1 VSGEQTGKRRL
12 GRGLEALLG
21 VPSVQEAARDG
32 ELREIPV
39 AEITPNP
46 FQPRRAFDP
55 ATLGDL
61 KRSLATAGLLQPV
74 VVRATEDGFQLV
86 AGERR
91 WRAAKDLGWRRIPA
105 VVREVDD
112 RTLLTLALVE
122 NLQRASLSPIDEAEG
137 YDRLAREFGLSHG
150 DIAERVGRDR
160 STVANAIRLLRL
172 PKSVQALL
180 DAGALSAGHAR
191 ALLSLPVERDIV
203 RLAREAVAKDW
214 SVREME
220 QHARSPRQTVSGLPG
235 GKGGGARR
243 AVPPEARRIE
253 DALRKKLGT
262 DAKVVLTAKGR
273 GHVSLRFYS
282 SDDLAR
288 LLELL
293 LGRRWDG

>member
-1 VSGEQTGKRRL
+1 MSADANGKRRL

-32 ELREIPV
+32 ELREIPL
-39 AEITPNP
+39 AEIAPNP

-55 ATLGDL
+55 AELADL

-74 VVRATEDGFQLV
+74 VVRVAQGGYQLV

-105 VVREVDD
+105 VVRDVDD
-112 RTLLTLALVE
+112 RTLLTLALIE

-137 YDRLAREFGLSHG
+137 YDRLAREFGLSQAE
-150 DIAERVGRDR
+150 IADQVGRDR
-160 STVANAIRLLRL
+160 STVANAIRLLKL
-172 PKSVQALL
+172 PKSVQTLLNSAALT
-180 DAGALSAGHAR
+180 AGHAR
-191 ALLSLPVERDIV
+191 ALLSLPSERDIV

-214 SVREME
+214 SVRELE
-220 QHARSPRQTVSGLPG
+220 THTRSPEKPAARP
-235 GKGGGARR
+235 GKGKGAKH
-243 AVPPEARRIE
+243 AAPPETRRIE
-253 DALRKKLGT
+253 DALRKRLGT
-262 DAKVVLTAKGR
+262 DAKVVLTGKGK

>member
-1 VSGEQTGKRRL
+1 MSAESAGKRRL

-32 ELREIPV
+32 ELREIPL
-39 AEITPNP
+39 AEISPNP
-46 FQPRRAFDP
+46 FQPRRGFDP
-55 ATLGDL
+55 ATLADL

-74 VVRATEDGFQLV
+74 VVRETDGGFQLV

-105 VVREVDD
+105 VVRDVDD

-160 STVANAIRLLRL
+160 STVANAIRLLKL

-180 DAGALSAGHAR
+180 DSGALSAGHAR
-191 ALLSLPVERDIV
+191 ALLSLPGERDIV
-203 RLAREAVAKDW
+203 RLAREAVARDW
-214 SVREME
+214 SVRELE
-220 QHARSPRQTVSGLPG
+220 TRARSPEKAAPRT
-235 GKGGGARR
+235 GKGREARR
-243 AVPPEARRIE
+243 AAPPEARRVE
-253 DALRKKLGT
+253 EALRKRLGT
-262 DAKVVLTAKGR
+262 DVKVVLTGKGK

>member
-1 VSGEQTGKRRL
+1 VSAEPTGKRRL

-32 ELREIPV
+32 ELRELAISD
-39 AEITPNP
+39 ISPNP

-74 VVRATEDGFQLV
+74 VVRETESGFQLV

-91 WRAAKDLGWRRIPA
+91 WRAAKSLGWRRIPA
-105 VVREVDD
+105 VVRDVDD

-137 YDRLAREFGLSHG
+137 YDRLGREFGLSQAE
-150 DIAERVGRDR
+150 IAERVGRER
-160 STVANAIRLLRL
+160 STVANAIRLLKL
-172 PKSVQALL
+172 PKAVQVLL
-180 DAGALSAGHAR
+180 DSGALSAGHAR
-191 ALLSLPVERDIV
+191 ALLSLPGERDIV

-214 SVREME
+214 SVRELE
-220 QHARSPRQTVSGLPG
+220 TRARSPQAPGSGS
-235 GKGGGARR
+235 GKSKAARR
-243 AVPPEARRIE
+243 ATPPEARRVE
-253 DALRKKLGT
+253 EALRKRLGT
-262 DAKVVLTAKGR
+262 DAKVVLTGKGK

>member
-1 VSGEQTGKRRL
+1 VSAEPAGKRRL

-32 ELREIPV
+32 ELREIPL
-39 AEITPNP
+39 AEIAPNP

-55 ATLGDL
+55 ATLADL
-61 KRSLATAGLLQPV
+61 KRSLSTAGLLQPV
-74 VVRATEDGFQLV
+74 VVRETQRGYQLV

-105 VVREVDD
+105 VVRDVDD

-137 YDRLAREFGLSHG
+137 YDRLAREFGLSQAE
-150 DIAERVGRDR
+150 IAERVGRDR
-160 STVANAIRLLRL
+160 STVANAIRLLKL
-172 PKSVQALL
+172 PKSVQTLL

-191 ALLSLPVERDIV
+191 ALLSLPAEQDMV
-203 RLAREAVAKDW
+203 RLAREAAAKDW
-214 SVREME
+214 SVRELE
-220 QHARSPRQTVSGLPG
+220 TRARTPQRASPRSGR
-235 GKGGGARR
+235 GGGAKK

-253 DALRKKLGT
+253 DALRKRLGT
-262 DAKVVLTAKGR
+262 DAKVVLTGKGK

>member
-1 VSGEQTGKRRL
+1 MSAEPAGKRRL

-21 VPSVQEAARDG
+21 VPSVEEAARDG
-32 ELREIPV
+32 ELRQLAVSEIR
-39 AEITPNP
+39 PNP

-55 ATLGDL
+55 ATLEDL
-61 KRSLATAGLLQPV
+61 KRSLASAGLLQPV
-74 VVRATEDGFQLV
+74 VVREAETGYQLV

-105 VVREVDD
+105 VVRDVDD

-137 YDRLAREFGLSHG
+137 YDRLAREFGLAHG
-150 DIAERVGRDR
+150 EIAERVGRDR
-160 STVANAIRLLRL
+160 STVANAIRLLKL
-172 PKSVQALL
+172 PKAVQTLL
-180 DAGALSAGHAR
+180 DSGALTAGHAR
-191 ALLSLPVERDIV
+191 GLLSLPSDRDIL

-214 SVREME
+214 SVRELE
-220 QHARSPRQTVSGLPG
+220 GHARTPRRATPG
-235 GKGGGARR
+235 RAAAGKGPKR
-243 AVPPEARRIE
+243 AAPPESRRIE
-253 DALRKKLGT
+253 DALRKRLGT
-262 DAKVVLTAKGR
+262 DARVVLTGKGK
-273 GHVSLRFYS
+273 GHLSLRFYS

>member
-1 VSGEQTGKRRL
+1 MGKRRL

-21 VPSVQEAARDG
+21 VGSVQEAARDG
-32 ELREIPV
+32 DLREIPLAEV
-39 AEITPNP
+39 APNP

-55 ATLGDL
+55 AALEDL
-61 KRSLATAGLLQPV
+61 KRSLATTGLLQPV
-74 VVRATEDGFQLV
+74 VVRETESGYQLV

-91 WRAAKDLGWRRIPA
+91 WRAAKALGWKRIPA
-105 VVREVDD
+105 VVRDVDD

-122 NLQRASLSPIDEAEG
+122 NLQRASLSPMDEAEG
-137 YDRLAREFGLSHG
+137 YERLAREFGLSHG

-160 STVANAIRLLRL
+160 STVANAIRLLNL
-172 PKSVQALL
+172 PKAVQSLL

-191 ALLSLPVERDIV
+191 ALLSLPGERDIA

-214 SVREME
+214 SVRELE
-220 QHARSPRQTVSGLPG
+220 RQTRSPQRPAAAGA
-235 GKGGGARR
+235 GKGRGAKR
-243 AVPPEARRIE
+243 AAPPEARRIE

-262 DAKVVLTAKGR
+262 DARVVVTGKGK
-273 GHVSLRFYS
+273 GHVTLRFYS

-288 LLELL
+288 LLELI